1 MDESINPG
9 GGTLVTQPN
18 PVDADKSRFK
28 KLIDAAV
35 DDFLVRLFSE
45 GVDSYKKINEWA
57 DEPLDENGN
66 GRGFLK
72 PSLRS
77 PGFFAKARTDET
89 EYKDEDFLGFVTED
103 KFSDLKEKSTE
114 LFGGANTDASEAVD
128 TAWANFLGD
137 LRNPTK
143 LKNLQA
149 ITESLLENPTGLLP
163 LSDQSSV
170 FPDNGTAVL
179 RAYDFHLASLLL
191 RAYGG
196 WRGFGAPIVSNPA
209 DLQLEGVSEATGKG
223 TNVNFGILLSR
234 VGISADGEYGIY
246 PVTADWSS
254 WGPDLEWDEII
265 ALPWSAHERPLSVLS
280 AAQREHQKNIPG
292 WVADHWIR
300 EEFDKDTSLFFT
312 MGTNQQ
318 IFQTFMKDFLNRLA
332 RNFPTII
339 KERLDKVVD
348 ELLTQ
353 TVRADKST
361 EDALGRPAEDPSF
374 EKGKKAPEPPPPE
387 EKRDLKPIDLQ
398 CFLMENIAMIA
409 DYKGKKHQSN
419 PYKNLM
425 QLKAGSNS
433 PGDTISILTCKGKQQ
448 EVGELLNLAPSTY
461 AALVPYIKLYRL
473 DYTNANDADPMVPIR
488 QQEIP
493 IPNYMDPEDVSRI
506 TSGQL
511 GRTSGWGIQSFN
523 WKLDGLQPET
533 VDNNISANL
542 KLYFQSVDDLFKGA
556 RNGAGQD
563 QAGRD
568 MAGPLDLLIPSAACR
583 KKDDDDDD
591 PPPSLPGPT
600 QSCVDAEEASI
611 AQGRDGAC
619 FRIKV
624 VAGWATPPN
633 LEETHPDLKQKVGS
647 ETRGEVLRRGL
658 QETRITLYLQQT
670 RHNLTFNE
678 NGSCSLSIDY
688 QAALSGILTD
698 NRLDILGTNDTYM
711 QSLLKPWEEK
721 AKAAGKDADK
731 IYRRLERSTPQKD
744 LAKTVRNDEGY
755 KAAKKK
761 QTDYVKKQ
769 IELQNEDKLRK
780 YKRFLSRLYGRH
792 EGGASDSPKMY
803 VIEIDP
809 KLVRRKKLADEE
821 DPKVRAKRAR
831 QLMTATSAQRGWAIT
846 NPLAYEAGKSGEN
859 TNLLDLIG
867 GTDDLEEASKATDGV
882 DKQFMNN
889 IGSGKNMYI
898 PFFYLGDLIDTILQN
913 NKTTQF
919 GEGGNGVPGGF
930 MTFMADMDITNP
942 LLLYQANEDE
952 QTDLMCAS
960 RSSINSMKLMK
971 QLQAKGYMVSGGV
984 KKRINIGQIPISLD
998 SFNVWFKNRVIKSGR
1013 PTYYLLHFL
1022 KDICAQLITDALK
1035 SDCFNTNIIND
1046 IRFDLSH
1053 IHFNNRDSKGAH
1065 IYPDGPLHTV
1075 PVRRLAK
1082 LVGSS
1087 DTRHRDIPPRNI
1099 SETEKQRYNITS
1111 GLVLFCSD
1119 AHPHNRRG
1127 RKGISA
1133 DQDIGIYHNYVGSPV
1148 GLVKKIG
1155 FSRIAQQYLR
1165 EAKIQKAGNLGAEQL
1180 RELYSANLELI
1191 GNTLYR
1197 NGQYTFLWPSAMTTG
1212 DDSRIINLGL
1222 GGYFLIKS
1230 VSHTI
1235 GPSGY
1240 NVSMTALQEGMEIG
1254 PQPTVEAGLVEGD
1267 ISPDTNPNF
1276 NTIDEGGRVFLHQ
1289 SQEEARLAALE
1300 TERMAAVQ
1308 ALEEAARLEDSN
1320 KLKFSGD
1327 ASTAG
1332 GMKTAFGVVTPN
1344 AAGDG
1349 PFIPEF
1355 PGDTPASQTARRSHA
1370 RAAAPKN

>member
-1 MDESINPG
+1 MVGLYDAPG
-9 GGTLVTQPN
+9 SQITQPN
-18 PVDADKSRFK
+18 P
-28 KLIDAAV
+28 AAGNLETWKMLV
-35 DDFLVRLFSE
+35 ATAAEAIALHLFLS
-45 GVDSYKKINEWA
+45 DPAKINKYA
-57 DEPLDENGN
+57 DDPGDPVGSGKGFIKLRHRNRDET
-66 GRGFLK
+66 GFLK
-72 PSLRS
+72 WLVDSAVAPLV
-77 PGFFAKARTDET
+77 E
-89 EYKDEDFLGFVTED
+89 EDSSTPYLGFINVDDPKGLLDAAT
-103 KFSDLKEKSTE
+103 SLHGGTNQKS
-114 LFGGANTDASEAVD
+114 AEAVVAAWKSLG
-128 TAWANFLGD
+128 TAEIVHLAEA
-137 LRNPTK
+137 LRNDTP
-143 LKNLQA
+143 
-149 ITESLLENPTGLLP
+149 GYLP
-163 LSDQSSV
+163 LRHQSAV
-170 FPDNGTAVL
+170 YPDNGSPSLTSMQFNVASNVL
-179 RAYDFHLASLLL
+179 KTWGAYDRRSFTAGQMRTGLAGRKVMDKAGLKELYIALSYSEVHSLDSEWASYRGRELYRNDSNEGEYIDRPLL
-191 RAYGG
+191 ITEAN
-196 WRGFGAPIVSNPA
+196 AA
-209 DLQLEGVSEATGKG
+209 DLQDELNLVTWKDIKENPQFASRMDASYPFLKREYKYDNVVFMAVGEEGDKSALETYLKQFVFS
-223 TNVNFGILLSR
+223 I
-234 VGISADGEYGIY
+234 
-246 PVTADWSS
+246 
-254 WGPDLEWDEII
+254 
-265 ALPWSAHERPLSVLS
+265 
-280 AAQREHQKNIPG
+280 
-292 WVADHWIR
+292 
-300 EEFDKDTSLFFT
+300 
-312 MGTNQQ
+312 
-318 IFQTFMKDFLNRLA
+318 A
-332 RNFPTII
+332 RNFPAEISS
-339 KERLDKVVD
+339 RLVAAAKKLVQNREQSDNEVAAMRVGTNPTNRRTGFID
-348 ELLTQ
+348 NLPPT
-353 TVRADKST
+353 
-361 EDALGRPAEDPSF
+361 G
-374 EKGKKAPEPPPPE
+374 EKT
-387 EKRDLKPIDLQ
+387 RTLKPIDLQ
-398 CFLMENIAMIA
+398 CFLMENIGMIA

-425 QLKAGSNS
+425 QLKAGTNS
-433 PGDTISILTCKGKQQ
+433 PGDTISILNCKGKQQ

-473 DYTNANDADPMVPIR
+473 DYTNADDADPMVPIR

-506 TSGQL
+506 TRGQL

-523 WKLDGLQPET
+523 WKLDGLQPAT

-542 KLYFQSVDDLFKGA
+542 KLYFQSVDDLFKGS
-556 RNGAGQD
+556 RNAAGQD

-568 MAGPLDLLIPSAACR
+568 MAAPLDLLIPSAACR
-583 KKDDDDDD
+583 EKGDADDD
-591 PPPSLPGPT
+591 PPPSIPGPA

-633 LEETHPDLKQKVGS
+633 LEETHPHLKQKVGS
-647 ETRGEVLRRGL
+647 ETRGEILRRGL

-678 NGSCSLSIDY
+678 NGSCALSIDY

-698 NRLDILGTNDTYM
+698 NRLDILGTNDIYM
-711 QSLLKPWEEK
+711 QQLLKPWKEK

-731 IYRRLERSTPQKD
+731 IFRRLERSTPQKD

-755 KAAKKK
+755 KAAKEK
-761 QTDYVKKQ
+761 QKEYVKKQ

-803 VIEIDP
+803 VLEVDP
-809 KLVRRKKLADEE
+809 KLVRQKKLADEE
-821 DPKVRAKRAR
+821 DLEVRAIRAR
-831 QLMTATSAQRGWAIT
+831 QLMAGTHTQRGWAIT
-846 NPLAYEAGKSGEN
+846 NPLSYEEGKEGTN
-859 TNLLDLIG
+859 TDLMDLIG
-867 GTDDLEEASKATDGV
+867 GADTLEEASEATDQLN
-882 DKQFMNN
+882 DQFLNN
-889 IGSGKNMYI
+889 LGSGQNMYI

-913 NKTTQF
+913 NKTAQF
-919 GEGGNGVPGGF
+919 GEGGVDGYGIPGGF

-942 LLLYQANEDE
+942 LLLYQAKEDE

-960 RSSINSMKLMK
+960 RSSISSMKLME

-1035 SDCFNTNIIND
+1035 STCFNTNIIND

-1053 IHFNNRDSKGAH
+1053 IHFNNRDSKGVH

-1082 LVGSS
+1082 LMGSS

-1111 GLVLFCSD
+1111 GLVLFCTD

-1222 GGYFLIKS
+1222 GGYFMIKS

-1254 PQPTVEAGLVEGD
+1254 PQPMVEASLLEGD
-1267 ISPDTNPNF
+1267 ISPGAGDYFTTEDGRQRQSEQDRVEEETAAARGLRMN
-1276 NTIDEGGRVFLHQ
+1276 EGGLIIHKKR
-1289 SQEEARLAALE
+1289 EAPVYHMTLTKKAESANPAPAPSSHSPELDE
-1300 TERMAAVQ
+1300 DWLDENKNSSSSPTPTE
-1308 ALEEAARLEDSN
+1308 
-1320 KLKFSGD
+1320 
-1327 ASTAG
+1327 
-1332 GMKTAFGVVTPN
+1332 
-1344 AAGDG
+1344 DG
-1349 PFIPEF
+1349 P
-1355 PGDTPASQTARRSHA
+1355 SSW
-1370 RAAAPKN
+1370 